1 MQTSVESVGTNS
13 DETVVMVL
21 VTGPVRTEKLV
32 RFNKDMKI
40 VSTSP
45 CFFSFQSRQRRQIEI
60 YEDDLITSDDD
71 ACLFFADNL
80 ILNSTND
87 KSNITLNYEQS
98 SCNYSSTTNSTV
110 YVFKNE

>member
-40 VSTSP
+40 VSISP
-45 CFFSFQSRQRRQIEI
+45 CFFRFSLVNVEKSKFTKMILSRRMMMPVCFL
-60 YEDDLITSDDD
+60 LIT
-71 ACLFFADNL
+71 
-80 ILNSTND
+80 
-87 KSNITLNYEQS
+87 
-98 SCNYSSTTNSTV
+98 
-110 YVFKNE
+110 